1 MDIIIIA
8 DNVALTVGKTGLE
21 KYLTFPSYVDRLSA
35 TSRFIIGTYKE
46 GASEQK
52 TAGADYNYQAED
64 EIHASKSYNAEKPG
78 QDVELASQRKL
89 GVDAYKGYVRFYD
102 ILGDCFATFW
112 NEWEDKTTLPIQF
125 ALQENAWRS
134 PGYQFVIASGEEE
147 GEE

>member
-1 MDIIIIA
+1 MFILYLYIKSLSKESDMDIVIVA

-21 KYLTFPSYVDRLSA
+21 KYLTFQTFIDRWSA
-35 TSRFIIGTYKE
+35 TTRFIIGTYKE

-64 EIHASKSYNAEKPG
+64 EIHASKSYNN
-78 QDVELASQRKL
+78 
-89 GVDAYKGYVRFYD
+89 VRFYD

-134 PGYQFVIASGEEE
+134 PGYQFVIASGGD
-147 GEE
+147 GEVYK